1 MGIKLE
7 RRQIEEFFN
16 YYFEDAYRQS
26 SSEYE
31 FENYFRNKA
40 YYKDIDLDSEIINS
54 MFSDILKFNKRE
66 FKLRK
71 ENDRLKEEKEK
82 LEYKLREELAKIKNH
97 MERERKRNE
106 DIIEE
111 FQIKERRT
119 MLKFEEEI
127 RKREQQ
133 RKEEEERR
141 EQIEEKRR
149 QEEDRRREIEKR
161 ERMEERAKFQSQLD
175 QERKIREEENRIR
188 EAEFQNI
195 LRAERE
201 KFQQIMKNK

>member
-133 RKEEEERR
+133 RKEEER
-141 EQIEEKRR
+141 RR